1 MSEQSINSAHLLIV
15 GGSPTNAPLLKSLL
29 GAKYLLTFAA
39 DEQQALHVLA
49 AQRFDLVLVDADTH
63 GLEELTL
70 LKKIREQA
78 ETSRL
83 PVVLVSATAEGED
96 VARGL
101 AAGADDYLMA
111 PLDRHI
117 TLARVELLLKHKR
130 LADEH
135 QRVIEELKTI
145 QQSRDRFFNT
155 ASHDLKNPINNIRMA
170 LFLLHSLLDESP
182 GVRPLLDNVDMAL
195 NAMQDIV
202 RDFLETAALQG
213 QELDIQLG
221 CVNVETVLWEM
232 AMQFDIAAHKKKI
245 TLKVAQADGKVVADA
260 RRLTQIV
267 SNLVSNAIKYS
278 PPENAVI
285 LASTVHDEYVRISV
299 TDQGPGIP
307 PEERDLLF
315 SEFGKLSTRP
325 TGGESSTGLGLW
337 IVKQLVTLQNGR
349 VGVECPPEGG
359 STFWVEL
366 PVWGP
371 GEQVDHTPQPD
382 ALAPTA

>member
-1 MSEQSINSAHLLIV
+1 MSEQNINSAHLLIV

-29 GAKYLLTFAA
+29 GTKYLLSFAA
-39 DEQQALHVLA
+39 DHQQAFRVLA
-49 AQRFDLVLVDADTH
+49 AQSFDLVLVDADTH

-83 PVVLVSATAEGED
+83 PVVLVSGTAEGED

-117 TLARVELLLKHKR
+117 TLARVELLLEHKR

-135 QRVIEELKTI
+135 QRAIEELKTM

-170 LFLLHSLLDESP
+170 LFLLHSLLDETP
-182 GVRPLLDNVDMAL
+182 GIRPLLDNVDMAL
-195 NAMQDIV
+195 STMQDIV
-202 RDFLETAALQG
+202 RDFLETAALQS

-245 TLKVAQADGKVVADA
+245 TLKVVQADGKVVADA
-260 RRLTQIV
+260 RRLTQIL
-267 SNLVSNAIKYS
+267 SNLVSNAIKYTA
-278 PPENAVI
+278 PENAVT
-285 LASTVHDEYVRISV
+285 LASTVHDDYVRISV

-307 PEERDLLF
+307 AEERDLLF

-366 PVWGP
+366 PVWGA
-371 GEQVDHTPQPD
+371 GEQLDHTPQPD